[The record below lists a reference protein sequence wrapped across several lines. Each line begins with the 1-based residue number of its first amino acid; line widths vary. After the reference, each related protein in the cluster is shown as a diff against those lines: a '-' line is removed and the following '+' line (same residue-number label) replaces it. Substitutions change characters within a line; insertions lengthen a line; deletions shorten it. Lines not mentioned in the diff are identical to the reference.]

1 MKKIDKVTWQETI
14 YPILVLS
21 IIALCVSAALAVTNM
36 YTAPVITENEK
47 AATLAAYVTVLP
59 SVSDATELESV
70 EYTADGIDGVVLAP
84 DGSIGVK
91 ALVTGYDGGVI
102 TIIVGFGTDG
112 TVSGIWADA
121 LTQTQGF
128 GTKVAEDDYLNT
140 FLGLD
145 GTQTAVAGENGVDL
159 IAGVTVSS
167 KAFIEG
173 YNYCVD
179 AYNAVAGSV
188 N

>member
-1 MKKIDKVTWQETI
+1 MKKIDKVMWQETI

-21 IIALCVSAALAVTNM
+21 IIALVVSAALAVTNSF
-36 YTAPVITENEK
+36 TAPVIEANEK
-47 AATLAAYVTVLP
+47 AATLVAYVEVLP
-59 SVSDATELESV
+59 SVSDATELETV
-70 EYTADGIDGVVLAP
+70 DYTGDLIDGVVMAP

-112 TVSGIWADA
+112 TVTGIWADA

-128 GTKVAEDDYLNT
+128 GTKVAEDSYLNT

-167 KAFIEG
+167 EAFIKG
-173 YNYCVD
+173 YNACVD
-179 AYNAVAGSV
+179 AYNAVGA